1 LGQVTEATYIDAA
14 APAHAGDCHMETPR
28 MPHRLTLGLAGLLAA
43 GLLAAP
49 ALAQEPSTPTP
60 TKLVLSETATREVEQ
75 DTLVAVLSARADAAA
90 PREAQGEVNAAMT
103 EAVAAARAVEGVRLA
118 TGGYR
123 VYQHYDKDG
132 QPIGWVAEQDLR
144 LTAKESAPL
153 LELVGQLQDAGL
165 NLNGL
170 GYQLSDEARR
180 AIEDELTI
188 EAIERL
194 RTRAGRIA
202 EAMAMRLET
211 IETMR
216 IGDALGGPTPRPM
229 YRTAM
234 AEAMDMAPPVAL
246 PDVDTV
252 SVGVEA
258 EIALLPR

>member
-1 LGQVTEATYIDAA
+1 
-14 APAHAGDCHMETPR
+14 
-28 MPHRLTLGLAGLLAA
+28 MPNRLMLALAGLLAA

-49 ALAQEPSTPTP
+49 ALAQDAQEPKP
-60 TKLVLSETATREVEQ
+60 TKLVLSETAAREVEQ
-75 DTLVAVLSARADAAA
+75 DTLVAVLTARAQTDA
-90 PREAQGEVNAAMT
+90 PREAQNQVNAAMT
-103 EAVAAARAVEGVRLA
+103 EAVATARAVEGVRLA

-123 VYQHYDKDG
+123 VYQERDREG

-144 LTAKESAPL
+144 LTAKDSAPL
-153 LELVGQLQDAGL
+153 LELVGRLQDAGL

-180 AIEDELTI
+180 AVEDELTI

-202 EAMAMRLET
+202 AAMAMRVET

-216 IGDALGGPTPRPM
+216 IGDAMGGPSPRPM

-234 AEAMDMAPPVAL
+234 AEAADMAPPVAL
-246 PDVDTV
+246 PDRESV

-258 EIALLPR
+258 EIALLPQ